1 MVHEDTAAECVSI
14 ALLRV
19 TGMLRLYS
27 WTAVDCQERGVHSH
41 GYSIGN
47 GFVGT
52 DDVRQSICVQE
63 GVHRPFSKGKS
74 IFTRIGGL
82 GPQHCC
88 NTPREFVHN
97 GRRLDVEGNFIHNGR
112 GLSVEGSFIH
122 NGRGLDG
129 KGSFIYNGRGLDG
142 KRNGDLVEGVDEN
155 GLFSIQ
161 GLRDAPVHTE
171 DGVVDGGGEREVVE
185 HLVGPVPYLLLT
197 SSPHS
202 HFPRRLL
209 GKALFEL
216 FEEALVNTPLLFIC
230 VEITHTQKKHLLRMT
245 HLFGE

>member
-1 MVHEDTAAECVSI
+1 MIHEDTAAECVSI

-19 TGMLRLYS
+19 TGVLRLYS

-41 GYSIGN
+41 GYSIVN

-52 DDVRQSICVQE
+52 DDVGQSVCVQE

-88 NTPREFVHN
+88 NTPCEFVHN
-97 GRRLDVEGNFIHNGR
+97 GRGLDV
-112 GLSVEGSFIH
+112 
-122 NGRGLDG
+122 
-129 KGSFIYNGRGLDG
+129 KW
-142 KRNGDLVEGVDEN
+142 NGDLVESADQN
-155 GLFSIQ
+155 GLLSMQ
-161 GLRDAPVHTE
+161 EPRDAPVHTE

-185 HLVGPVPYLLLT
+185 HLVGLVPYLLLT
-197 SSPHS
+197 PSPHS

-209 GKALFEL
+209 RKALFEL
-216 FEEALVNTPLLFIC
+216 FEEARVNTPLLFIC
-230 VEITHTQKKHLLRMT
+230 VENTHTQKEHLLRMT

>member
-1 MVHEDTAAECVSI
+1 MVHEDAAAECVSI

-19 TGMLRLYS
+19 MGMLRLYD

-41 GYSIGN
+41 GYSIVN

-52 DDVRQSICVQE
+52 DDVRQSVCVQE

-82 GPQHCC
+82 GAQHCC

-97 GRRLDVEGNFIHNGR
+97 RRRLD
-112 GLSVEGSFIH
+112 
-122 NGRGLDG
+122 D

-142 KRNGDLVEGVDEN
+142 KRNGDLVESVDQN

-161 GLRDAPVHTE
+161 ELRDACVHTE

-185 HLVGPVPYLLLT
+185 HLVGLVPYLLLT

-216 FEEALVNTPLLFIC
+216 FEEALLNTPLLFIC
-230 VEITHTQKKHLLRMT
+230 VEITHTQKEHLLRMT

>member
-1 MVHEDTAAECVSI
+1 MIHEDTAAECVSI

-41 GYSIGN
+41 GYSIVN
-47 GFVGT
+47 GFVGA
-52 DDVRQSICVQE
+52 DDVRQSVCVQE

-82 GPQHCC
+82 GAQHCC

-97 GRRLDVEGNFIHNGR
+97 GRGLSVEGNFIHNGR

-122 NGRGLDG
+122 NGRGLDV
-129 KGSFIYNGRGLDG
+129 KW
-142 KRNGDLVEGVDEN
+142 NGDLVEGVDEN
-155 GLFSIQ
+155 GLFSMQ
-161 GLRDAPVHTE
+161 RLRDASVDTE

-185 HLVGPVPYLLLT
+185 HLVGLVPYLLLT

-216 FEEALVNTPLLFIC
+216 FEEALLNTPLLFIC

>member
-1 MVHEDTAAECVSI
+1 MIHEDTAAECVSI

-19 TGMLRLYS
+19 TGVLQLYD

-41 GYSIGN
+41 GYSIVN

-52 DDVRQSICVQE
+52 DDVRQSVCVQE

-88 NTPREFVHN
+88 NTPCEFVH
-97 GRRLDVEGNFIHNGR
+97 
-112 GLSVEGSFIH
+112 
-122 NGRGLDG
+122 
-129 KGSFIYNGRGLDG
+129 NGRGLDG
-142 KRNGDLVEGVDEN
+142 KRNGDLVEGVDSN
-155 GLFSIQ
+155 GLLSIQ
-161 GLRDAPVHTE
+161 GLRDASVHTE

-185 HLVGPVPYLLLT
+185 HLVGLVPYLLLT
-197 SSPHS
+197 PSPHS

-230 VEITHTQKKHLLRMT
+230 VENTHTQKEHLLRMT

>member
-1 MVHEDTAAECVSI
+1 MIHEDTAAECVSI

-41 GYSIGN
+41 GYSIVN

-52 DDVRQSICVQE
+52 DDVRQSVCVQE

-88 NTPREFVHN
+88 NTPCEFV
-97 GRRLDVEGNFIHNGR
+97 
-112 GLSVEGSFIH
+112 H

-129 KGSFIYNGRGLDG
+129 KGNFIHNGRGFDD
-142 KRNGDLVEGVDEN
+142 KRNGDLVEGVDSN
-155 GLFSIQ
+155 GLLSIQ
-161 GLRDAPVHTE
+161 GLRDAPVRTE

-185 HLVGPVPYLLLT
+185 HLVGLVPYLLLT

-216 FEEALVNTPLLFIC
+216 FEEALLNTPLLFIR
-230 VEITHTQKKHLLRMT
+230 VENTHTQKKHLLRMT
-245 HLFGE
+245 HLFRE

>member
-19 TGMLRLYS
+19 MGVLRLYD

-47 GFVGT
+47 GFVGA
-52 DDVRQSICVQE
+52 DDVRQSVCVQE

-82 GPQHCC
+82 GAQHCC

-97 GRRLDVEGNFIHNGR
+97 GRGLSVEGNFIHNGR
-112 GLSVEGSFIH
+112 GF
-122 NGRGLDG
+122 D
-129 KGSFIYNGRGLDG
+129 D
-142 KRNGDLVEGVDEN
+142 KRNGDLVEGVDLN

-161 GLRDAPVHTE
+161 EPRDAPVYTE

-185 HLVGPVPYLLLT
+185 HLVGLVPYLLLT

-216 FEEALVNTPLLFIC
+216 FEEALLNTPLLFIC

>member
-1 MVHEDTAAECVSI
+1 MIHEDTAAECVSI

-19 TGMLRLYS
+19 MGVLRLYD

-88 NTPREFVHN
+88 NTPCEFV
-97 GRRLDVEGNFIHNGR
+97 
-112 GLSVEGSFIH
+112 H

-129 KGSFIYNGRGLDG
+129 KGNFIHNGRGFDD
-142 KRNGDLVEGVDEN
+142 KRNGDLVEGVDSN
-155 GLFSIQ
+155 GLLSIQ
-161 GLRDAPVHTE
+161 GLRDASVHTE

-185 HLVGPVPYLLLT
+185 HLVGLVPYLLLT
-197 SSPHS
+197 PSPHS

>member
-1 MVHEDTAAECVSI
+1 MIHEDTAAECVSI

-19 TGMLRLYS
+19 MGMLRLYS

-47 GFVGT
+47 GFVGA
-52 DDVRQSICVQE
+52 DDVRQSVCVQE

-74 IFTRIGGL
+74 IFTRISGL
-82 GPQHCC
+82 GAQHCC

-97 GRRLDVEGNFIHNGR
+97 GRGLSVEGNFIHNGR
-112 GLSVEGSFIH
+112 GF
-122 NGRGLDG
+122 D
-129 KGSFIYNGRGLDG
+129 D
-142 KRNGDLVEGVDEN
+142 KRNGDLVESVDLN
-155 GLFSIQ
+155 GLLSIQ
-161 GLRDAPVHTE
+161 ELRDGPVHTE

-185 HLVGPVPYLLLT
+185 HLVGLVPYLLLT

-216 FEEALVNTPLLFIC
+216 FEEALLNTPLLFIC
-230 VEITHTQKKHLLRMT
+230 VENTHTQKKHLLRMT
-245 HLFGE
+245 HLFRE

>member
-1 MVHEDTAAECVSI
+1 MIHEDTAAECVSI

-19 TGMLRLYS
+19 MGVLRLYD

-41 GYSIGN
+41 GYSIVN

-52 DDVRQSICVQE
+52 DDVGQSVCVQE

-82 GPQHCC
+82 GAQHCC

-97 GRRLDVEGNFIHNGR
+97 GRGLSVEGNFIHNGR

-122 NGRGLDG
+122 NGRGLDV
-129 KGSFIYNGRGLDG
+129 KW
-142 KRNGDLVEGVDEN
+142 NGDLVEGVDQN
-155 GLFSIQ
+155 GLLSIQ
-161 GLRDAPVHTE
+161 GLRDASVHTE

-185 HLVGPVPYLLLT
+185 HLVGLVPYLLLT

-216 FEEALVNTPLLFIC
+216 FEEALLNTPLLFIC

>member
-47 GFVGT
+47 GFVGA
-52 DDVRQSICVQE
+52 DDVRQSVCVQE

-82 GPQHCC
+82 GAQHCC

-97 GRRLDVEGNFIHNGR
+97 GRGLSVEGNFIHNGR
-112 GLSVEGSFIH
+112 GF
-122 NGRGLDG
+122 D
-129 KGSFIYNGRGLDG
+129 D
-142 KRNGDLVEGVDEN
+142 KRNGDLVESVDLN
-155 GLFSIQ
+155 GLLSIQ
-161 GLRDAPVHTE
+161 ELRDDPVHTE

-185 HLVGPVPYLLLT
+185 HLVGLVPYLLLT

-216 FEEALVNTPLLFIC
+216 FEEALVNTPLLFTC

>member
-1 MVHEDTAAECVSI
+1 M
-14 ALLRV
+14 
-19 TGMLRLYS
+19 
-27 WTAVDCQERGVHSH
+27 
-41 GYSIGN
+41 
-47 GFVGT
+47 GT
-52 DDVRQSICVQE
+52 DDVGQSICAKK
-63 GVHRPFSKGKS
+63 GVHRPFSTGKS

-112 GLSVEGSFIH
+112 GF
-122 NGRGLDG
+122 D
-129 KGSFIYNGRGLDG
+129 D
-142 KRNGDLVEGVDEN
+142 KRNGDLVEGVDLN
-155 GLFSIQ
+155 GLFSMQ
-161 GLRDAPVHTE
+161 EPRDAPVYTE
-171 DGVVDGGGEREVVE
+171 DGVVDGGGEREVVK
-185 HLVGPVPYLLLT
+185 HLVGLVPYLLLT
-197 SSPHS
+197 PSPHS

-216 FEEALVNTPLLFIC
+216 FEEARVNTPLLLIC

>member
-1 MVHEDTAAECVSI
+1 MVHEDTVAECVSI

-47 GFVGT
+47 GFVGA
-52 DDVRQSICVQE
+52 DDVRQSVCVQE

-112 GLSVEGSFIH
+112 GLDVEG
-122 NGRGLDG
+122 
-129 KGSFIYNGRGLDG
+129 
-142 KRNGDLVEGVDEN
+142 NGDLVEGVDQN
-155 GLFSIQ
+155 GLFSMQ
-161 GLRDAPVHTE
+161 ELRDASVHTE
-171 DGVVDGGGEREVVE
+171 DGVVDGSSEREVVE
-185 HLVGPVPYLLLT
+185 HFVGFVPYLLLT

-230 VEITHTQKKHLLRMT
+230 VENTHTQKKHLLRMT

>member
-1 MVHEDTAAECVSI
+1 MIHEDTAAECVSI

-19 TGMLRLYS
+19 TGVLRLYD

-41 GYSIGN
+41 GYSIVN

-52 DDVRQSICVQE
+52 DDVGQSVCVQE

-88 NTPREFVHN
+88 NTPCEFV
-97 GRRLDVEGNFIHNGR
+97 
-112 GLSVEGSFIH
+112 H

-129 KGSFIYNGRGLDG
+129 KGNFIHNGRGFDD
-142 KRNGDLVEGVDEN
+142 KRNGDLVEGVDSN
-155 GLFSIQ
+155 GLLSIQ
-161 GLRDAPVHTE
+161 GLRDASVHTE

-185 HLVGPVPYLLLT
+185 HLVGLVPYLLLMP
-197 SSPHS
+197 SPHS

>member
-1 MVHEDTAAECVSI
+1 MIHEDTAAECVSI

-19 TGMLRLYS
+19 TGVLRLYD

-41 GYSIGN
+41 GYSIVN

-52 DDVRQSICVQE
+52 DDVGQSVCVQE

-97 GRRLDVEGNFIHNGR
+97 GRGLSVEGNFIHNGR
-112 GLSVEGSFIH
+112 GF
-122 NGRGLDG
+122 D
-129 KGSFIYNGRGLDG
+129 D
-142 KRNGDLVEGVDEN
+142 KRNGDLVEGVDSN
-155 GLFSIQ
+155 GLLSIQ
-161 GLRDAPVHTE
+161 GLRDASVHTE

-185 HLVGPVPYLLLT
+185 HLVGLVPYLLLT

-216 FEEALVNTPLLFIC
+216 FEEALLNTPLLFIC

>member
-1 MVHEDTAAECVSI
+1 MIHEDTAAECVSI

-19 TGMLRLYS
+19 TGVLRLYD

-47 GFVGT
+47 GFVGA
-52 DDVRQSICVQE
+52 DDVRQSVCVQE

-88 NTPREFVHN
+88 NTPCEFVHN
-97 GRRLDVEGNFIHNGR
+97 GRGLSVEGNFIHNGR
-112 GLSVEGSFIH
+112 GF
-122 NGRGLDG
+122 D
-129 KGSFIYNGRGLDG
+129 D
-142 KRNGDLVEGVDEN
+142 KRNGDLVEGVDSN
-155 GLFSIQ
+155 GLLSMQ
-161 GLRDAPVHTE
+161 EPRDAPVYTE

-185 HLVGPVPYLLLT
+185 HLVGLVPYLLLT

-216 FEEALVNTPLLFIC
+216 FEEALVNTPLLFIR
-230 VEITHTQKKHLLRMT
+230 VENTHTQKKHLLRMT
-245 HLFGE
+245 HLFRE

>member
-52 DDVRQSICVQE
+52 DDVGQSICAKK
-63 GVHRPFSKGKS
+63 GVHRPFSTGKS

-97 GRRLDVEGNFIHNGR
+97 GRRLDVEGNFVYNR
-112 GLSVEGSFIH
+112 
-122 NGRGLDG
+122 RGLDV
-129 KGSFIYNGRGLDG
+129 KW
-142 KRNGDLVEGVDEN
+142 NGDLVEGVDQN
-155 GLFSIQ
+155 GLLSIQ
-161 GLRDAPVHTE
+161 GLRDASVHTE

-185 HLVGPVPYLLLT
+185 HLVGLVPYLLLT
-197 SSPHS
+197 PSPHS

-216 FEEALVNTPLLFIC
+216 FEEALLNTPLLFIC

>member
-41 GYSIGN
+41 GYSIVN

-52 DDVRQSICVQE
+52 DDVRQSVCVQE

-74 IFTRIGGL
+74 IFTRISGL
-82 GPQHCC
+82 GAQHCC

-97 GRRLDVEGNFIHNGR
+97 GRGLSVEGNFIHNGR
-112 GLSVEGSFIH
+112 GF
-122 NGRGLDG
+122 D
-129 KGSFIYNGRGLDG
+129 D
-142 KRNGDLVEGVDEN
+142 KRNGDLVESVDQN

-161 GLRDAPVHTE
+161 ELRDACVHTE

-185 HLVGPVPYLLLT
+185 HLVGLVPYLLLT

-216 FEEALVNTPLLFIC
+216 FEEALLNTPLLFIC

>member
-88 NTPREFVHN
+88 NTPCEFV
-97 GRRLDVEGNFIHNGR
+97 
-112 GLSVEGSFIH
+112 H

-129 KGSFIYNGRGLDG
+129 KGNFIHNGRGFDD
-142 KRNGDLVEGVDEN
+142 KRNGDLVEGVDSN
-155 GLFSIQ
+155 GLLSMQ
-161 GLRDAPVHTE
+161 EPRDAPVYTE

-185 HLVGPVPYLLLT
+185 HLVGLVPYLLLMP
-197 SSPHS
+197 SPHS

-216 FEEALVNTPLLFIC
+216 FEEALLNTPLLFTC

>member
-1 MVHEDTAAECVSI
+1 MVHEDAAAECVSI
-14 ALLRV
+14 ALLRM
-19 TGMLRLYS
+19 TGVLRLYD

-41 GYSIGN
+41 GYSIVN

-52 DDVRQSICVQE
+52 DDVRQSVCVQE

-82 GPQHCC
+82 GAQHCC

-97 GRRLDVEGNFIHNGR
+97 RRRLD
-112 GLSVEGSFIH
+112 
-122 NGRGLDG
+122 D

-142 KRNGDLVEGVDEN
+142 KRNGDLVESVDQN

-161 GLRDAPVHTE
+161 ELRDACVHTE

-185 HLVGPVPYLLLT
+185 HLVGLVPYLLLT
-197 SSPHS
+197 PSPHS

-216 FEEALVNTPLLFIC
+216 FEEALLNTPLLFIC
-230 VEITHTQKKHLLRMT
+230 VEITHTQKEHLLRMT

>member
-1 MVHEDTAAECVSI
+1 MIHEDTAAECVSI

-19 TGMLRLYS
+19 TGVLQLYD

-47 GFVGT
+47 GFVGA
-52 DDVRQSICVQE
+52 DDVRQSVCVQE

-82 GPQHCC
+82 GAQHCC

-97 GRRLDVEGNFIHNGR
+97 GRGLSVEGNFIHNGR

-122 NGRGLDG
+122 NGRGLDV
-129 KGSFIYNGRGLDG
+129 KW
-142 KRNGDLVEGVDEN
+142 NGDLVEGVDEN
-155 GLFSIQ
+155 GLFSMQ
-161 GLRDAPVHTE
+161 RLRDASVDTE

-185 HLVGPVPYLLLT
+185 HLVGLVPYLLLT

-216 FEEALVNTPLLFIC
+216 FEEALLNTPLLFIC

>member
-41 GYSIGN
+41 GYSIVN

-52 DDVRQSICVQE
+52 DDVRQSVCVQE

-112 GLSVEGSFIH
+112 GL
-122 NGRGLDG
+122 DG

-142 KRNGDLVEGVDEN
+142 KRNGDLVESVDQN

-161 GLRDAPVHTE
+161 ELRDACVHTE

-185 HLVGPVPYLLLT
+185 HLVGLVPYLLLT

-216 FEEALVNTPLLFIC
+216 FEEALLNTPLLFIC

>member
-1 MVHEDTAAECVSI
+1 MIHEDTAAECVSI

-47 GFVGT
+47 GFVGA
-52 DDVRQSICVQE
+52 DDVRQSVCVQE

-74 IFTRIGGL
+74 IFTRISGL
-82 GPQHCC
+82 GAQHCC

-97 GRRLDVEGNFIHNGR
+97 GRGLSVEGNFIHNGR
-112 GLSVEGSFIH
+112 GF
-122 NGRGLDG
+122 D
-129 KGSFIYNGRGLDG
+129 D
-142 KRNGDLVEGVDEN
+142 KRNGDLVESVDLN
-155 GLFSIQ
+155 GLLSIQ
-161 GLRDAPVHTE
+161 ELRDGPVHTE

-185 HLVGPVPYLLLT
+185 HLVGLVPYLLLT

-216 FEEALVNTPLLFIC
+216 FEEALLNTPLLFIC
-230 VEITHTQKKHLLRMT
+230 IEITHTQKKHLLRMT

>member
-19 TGMLRLYS
+19 MGVLRLYD
-27 WTAVDCQERGVHSH
+27 WTAIDCQERGVHSH

-47 GFVGT
+47 GFVGA
-52 DDVRQSICVQE
+52 DDVRQSVCVQE

-82 GPQHCC
+82 GAQHCC

-97 GRRLDVEGNFIHNGR
+97 GRGLSVEGNFIHNGR
-112 GLSVEGSFIH
+112 GF
-122 NGRGLDG
+122 D
-129 KGSFIYNGRGLDG
+129 D
-142 KRNGDLVEGVDEN
+142 KRNGDLVESVDLN
-155 GLFSIQ
+155 GLLSIQ
-161 GLRDAPVHTE
+161 ELRDDPVHTE

-185 HLVGPVPYLLLT
+185 HLVGLVPYLLLT
-197 SSPHS
+197 PSPHS

>member
-1 MVHEDTAAECVSI
+1 MIHEDTAAECVSI

-19 TGMLRLYS
+19 MGVLRLYD

-41 GYSIGN
+41 GYSIVN
-47 GFVGT
+47 GFVGA
-52 DDVRQSICVQE
+52 DDVRQSVCVQE

-82 GPQHCC
+82 GAQHCC

-97 GRRLDVEGNFIHNGR
+97 GRGLSVEGNFIHNGR
-112 GLSVEGSFIH
+112 GF
-122 NGRGLDG
+122 D
-129 KGSFIYNGRGLDG
+129 D
-142 KRNGDLVEGVDEN
+142 KRNGDLVEGVDLN
-155 GLFSIQ
+155 GLFSMQ
-161 GLRDAPVHTE
+161 EPRDAPVYTE

-185 HLVGPVPYLLLT
+185 HLVGLVPYLLLMP
-197 SSPHS
+197 SPHS

-209 GKALFEL
+209 GKTLFEL
-216 FEEALVNTPLLFIC
+216 FEEALLNTPLLFTC
-230 VEITHTQKKHLLRMT
+230 VEITHTQKKLLLRMT

>member
-1 MVHEDTAAECVSI
+1 MIHEDTAAECVSI

-19 TGMLRLYS
+19 MGMLRLYS

-47 GFVGT
+47 GFVGA
-52 DDVRQSICVQE
+52 DDVRQSVCVQE

-74 IFTRIGGL
+74 IFTRISGL
-82 GPQHCC
+82 GAQHCC

-97 GRRLDVEGNFIHNGR
+97 GRGLSVEGNFIHNGR
-112 GLSVEGSFIH
+112 GF
-122 NGRGLDG
+122 D
-129 KGSFIYNGRGLDG
+129 D
-142 KRNGDLVEGVDEN
+142 KRNGDLVESVDLN
-155 GLFSIQ
+155 GLLSIQ
-161 GLRDAPVHTE
+161 ELRDGPVHTE

-185 HLVGPVPYLLLT
+185 HLVGLVPYLLLT

-216 FEEALVNTPLLFIC
+216 FEEALLNTPLLFIC

>member
-1 MVHEDTAAECVSI
+1 MIHEDTAAECVSI
-14 ALLRV
+14 ALLRM
-19 TGMLRLYS
+19 TGVLRLYD

-41 GYSIGN
+41 GYSIVN

-52 DDVRQSICVQE
+52 DDVRQSVCVQE

-82 GPQHCC
+82 GAQHCC

-97 GRRLDVEGNFIHNGR
+97 RRRLD
-112 GLSVEGSFIH
+112 
-122 NGRGLDG
+122 D

-142 KRNGDLVEGVDEN
+142 KRNGDLVESVDQN

-161 GLRDAPVHTE
+161 ELRDACVHTE

-185 HLVGPVPYLLLT
+185 HLVGLVPYLLLT

-216 FEEALVNTPLLFIC
+216 FEEALLNTPLLFIC
-230 VEITHTQKKHLLRMT
+230 VEITHTQKEHLLRMT

>member
-88 NTPREFVHN
+88 NTPCEFV
-97 GRRLDVEGNFIHNGR
+97 
-112 GLSVEGSFIH
+112 H

-129 KGSFIYNGRGLDG
+129 KGNFIHNGRGFDD
-142 KRNGDLVEGVDEN
+142 KRNGDLVEGVDQN

-161 GLRDAPVHTE
+161 ELRDACVHTE

-185 HLVGPVPYLLLT
+185 HLVGLVPYLLLT

-216 FEEALVNTPLLFIC
+216 FEEALLNTPLLFIC
-230 VEITHTQKKHLLRMT
+230 VENTHTQKKHLLRMT

>member
-41 GYSIGN
+41 GYSIVN

-52 DDVRQSICVQE
+52 DDVRQSVCVQE
-63 GVHRPFSKGKS
+63 GVHRPLSKGKS

-112 GLSVEGSFIH
+112 GF
-122 NGRGLDG
+122 D
-129 KGSFIYNGRGLDG
+129 D
-142 KRNGDLVEGVDEN
+142 KRNGDLVEGVDQN

-161 GLRDAPVHTE
+161 ELRDACVHTE
-171 DGVVDGGGEREVVE
+171 DGVVDGGGEREVAE
-185 HLVGPVPYLLLT
+185 HLVGLVPYLLLT

-216 FEEALVNTPLLFIC
+216 FEEALLNTPLLFIC

>member
-41 GYSIGN
+41 GYSIVN

-52 DDVRQSICVQE
+52 DDVRQSVCVQE

-97 GRRLDVEGNFIHNGR
+97 GR

-122 NGRGLDG
+122 NGRGLDVEG
-129 KGSFIYNGRGLDG
+129 
-142 KRNGDLVEGVDEN
+142 NGDLVEGVDQN

-161 GLRDAPVHTE
+161 ELRDACVHTE

-185 HLVGPVPYLLLT
+185 HLVGLVPYLLLT
-197 SSPHS
+197 PSPHS

-216 FEEALVNTPLLFIC
+216 FEEALLNTPLLFIC

>member
-41 GYSIGN
+41 GYSIVN

-52 DDVRQSICVQE
+52 DDVRQSVCVQE

-97 GRRLDVEGNFIHNGR
+97 GRGLDVEGNFIHNER
-112 GLSVEGSFIH
+112 GF
-122 NGRGLDG
+122 D
-129 KGSFIYNGRGLDG
+129 D
-142 KRNGDLVEGVDEN
+142 KRNGDLVESVDSN

-161 GLRDAPVHTE
+161 GLRDAPVRTE

-185 HLVGPVPYLLLT
+185 HLVGLVPYLLLMP
-197 SSPHS
+197 SPHS

-209 GKALFEL
+209 GKTLFEL
-216 FEEALVNTPLLFIC
+216 FEEALVNTPLLFIR
-230 VEITHTQKKHLLRMT
+230 VENTHTQKKHLLRMT
-245 HLFGE
+245 HLFRE

>member
-1 MVHEDTAAECVSI
+1 MIHEDTAAECVSI

-19 TGMLRLYS
+19 MGMLRLYS

-47 GFVGT
+47 GFVGA
-52 DDVRQSICVQE
+52 DDVRQSVCVQE

-112 GLSVEGSFIH
+112 GL
-122 NGRGLDG
+122 DG

-142 KRNGDLVEGVDEN
+142 KRNGDLVESVDQN

-161 GLRDAPVHTE
+161 ELRDACVHTE

-185 HLVGPVPYLLLT
+185 HLVGLVPYLLLT

-216 FEEALVNTPLLFIC
+216 FEEALLNTPLLFIC

>member
-41 GYSIGN
+41 GYSIVN

-52 DDVRQSICVQE
+52 DDVRQSVCVQE

-112 GLSVEGSFIH
+112 GL
-122 NGRGLDG
+122 DG

-142 KRNGDLVEGVDEN
+142 KRNGDLVESVDLN
-155 GLFSIQ
+155 GLLSIQ
-161 GLRDAPVHTE
+161 ELRDGPVHTE

-185 HLVGPVPYLLLT
+185 HLVGLVPYLLLT

-216 FEEALVNTPLLFIC
+216 FEEALLNTPLLFIC
-230 VEITHTQKKHLLRMT
+230 VENTHTQKKHLLRMT

>member
-1 MVHEDTAAECVSI
+1 MIHEDTAAECVSI

-19 TGMLRLYS
+19 TGVLQLYD

-41 GYSIGN
+41 GYSIVN

-52 DDVRQSICVQE
+52 DDVGQSVCVQE

-122 NGRGLDG
+122 NGRGLDV
-129 KGSFIYNGRGLDG
+129 KW
-142 KRNGDLVEGVDEN
+142 NGDLVEGVDEN
-155 GLFSIQ
+155 GLFSMQ
-161 GLRDAPVHTE
+161 RLRDASVDTE

-185 HLVGPVPYLLLT
+185 HLVGLVPYLLLT

-216 FEEALVNTPLLFIC
+216 FEEALLNTPLLFIC

>member
-1 MVHEDTAAECVSI
+1 MIHEDTAAECVSI

-19 TGMLRLYS
+19 MGVLRLYD
-27 WTAVDCQERGVHSH
+27 WTAIDCQERGVHSH

-47 GFVGT
+47 RFVGA
-52 DDVRQSICVQE
+52 DDVGQSICVQE
-63 GVHRPFSKGKS
+63 GVYRPLSKGKS
-74 IFTRIGGL
+74 IFTLIGGL

-88 NTPREFVHN
+88 NTPRE
-97 GRRLDVEGNFIHNGR
+97 
-112 GLSVEGSFIH
+112 FIH

-142 KRNGDLVEGVDEN
+142 KRNGDLVESVDQN

-161 GLRDAPVHTE
+161 ELRDAPVHTE

-185 HLVGPVPYLLLT
+185 HLVGLVPYLLLT
-197 SSPHS
+197 PSPHS

-216 FEEALVNTPLLFIC
+216 FEEALLNTPLLFIC

>member
-1 MVHEDTAAECVSI
+1 MIHEDTAAECVSI

-19 TGMLRLYS
+19 TGVLRLYD

-41 GYSIGN
+41 GYPIGN
-47 GFVGT
+47 GFVGA
-52 DDVRQSICVQE
+52 DDVRQSVCVQE

-97 GRRLDVEGNFIHNGR
+97 GRVLDV
-112 GLSVEGSFIH
+112 
-122 NGRGLDG
+122 
-129 KGSFIYNGRGLDG
+129 KW
-142 KRNGDLVEGVDEN
+142 NGDLVESADQN
-155 GLFSIQ
+155 GLLSMQ
-161 GLRDAPVHTE
+161 EPRDAPVHTE
-171 DGVVDGGGEREVVE
+171 DGVVDGGGEREVAE
-185 HLVGPVPYLLLT
+185 HLVGLVPYLLLT
-197 SSPHS
+197 PSPHS

-209 GKALFEL
+209 RKALFEL
-216 FEEALVNTPLLFIC
+216 FEEARVNTPLLFIC
-230 VEITHTQKKHLLRMT
+230 VENTHTQKEHLLRMT

>member
-1 MVHEDTAAECVSI
+1 MVHEDAAAECVSI

-19 TGMLRLYS
+19 MGMLRLYD

-41 GYSIGN
+41 GYSIVN

-52 DDVRQSICVQE
+52 DDVRQSVCVQE

-88 NTPREFVHN
+88 NTPCEFV
-97 GRRLDVEGNFIHNGR
+97 
-112 GLSVEGSFIH
+112 H

-129 KGSFIYNGRGLDG
+129 KGNFIHNGRGFDD
-142 KRNGDLVEGVDEN
+142 KRNGDLVEGVDSN
-155 GLFSIQ
+155 GLLSIQ
-161 GLRDAPVHTE
+161 GLRDASVHTE

-185 HLVGPVPYLLLT
+185 HLVGLVPYLLLIP
-197 SSPHS
+197 SPHS

>member
-41 GYSIGN
+41 GYSIVN

-52 DDVRQSICVQE
+52 DDVRQSVCVQE

-97 GRRLDVEGNFIHNGR
+97 GRGLDVEGNFIHNER
-112 GLSVEGSFIH
+112 GF
-122 NGRGLDG
+122 D
-129 KGSFIYNGRGLDG
+129 D
-142 KRNGDLVEGVDEN
+142 KRNGDLVESVDSN

-161 GLRDAPVHTE
+161 GLRDAPVRTE

-185 HLVGPVPYLLLT
+185 HLVGLVPYLLLT
-197 SSPHS
+197 PSPHS

-216 FEEALVNTPLLFIC
+216 FEEALLNTPLLFIR
-230 VEITHTQKKHLLRMT
+230 VENTHTQKKHLLRMT
-245 HLFGE
+245 HLFRE